1 MKKLAD
7 FLINRRRVLTAVM
20 LVLTAVCAVL
30 ALRVPINRDRTK
42 YLADSSEMKQGLSI
56 MEDVFPESDETASI
70 RVMFDDLT
78 ADQIPEIKAQLE
90 AIPNVSGVVYE
101 AGSEEYNKDNHTLFV
116 VNSRYDYDTDEE
128 HAIEAAIEEGFPGYT
143 MAYENNDVPAT
154 ELPLWVVVLA
164 LTLAVII
171 LLVMSDS
178 WLDPVLFLVTIGVA
192 VVLNMGTNILFPYV
206 DEMTATVGPILQL
219 VLSMDYSIILMN
231 RYRQEKVTHSDK
243 VSAMKTALAG
253 SVSSIASS
261 SLTTVVGLLAL
272 VFLSFK
278 LGPELGIVLAKGVFI
293 SMLCAFTVLPT
304 MILAMDPLLEKTR
317 KKSPHV
323 PMARFSKLSYKTR
336 YAMPAVFAALFIAS
350 FILQGYTQIVFT
362 EENDD
367 PLANV
372 FPKKNT
378 VAVVYR
384 NEDEAKIDG
393 VISEIEKDGR
403 ISDILGYANTL
414 GKEMTAEDMGKAVA
428 ELSDDAEPIDG
439 NLLRM
444 LYFIAGDGKMPVI
457 TASDFINFIT
467 DTVLPDKTIG
477 KHLDAALRDN
487 AEHFRTLADRTRL
500 TTAISVDEMA
510 ELFGIDRARVEKLYL
525 YYTIQNGVADS
536 GTMTLPVFVDYVLNS
551 VAANETYGSMV
562 SASAIASLRQLQTY
576 TNTNT
581 VLAARSAADLAALI
595 GADESTVN
603 TVFVLDNA
611 GDVSAQTMSL
621 PEFSSFLC
629 GSLLQDALFGTYF
642 DDAAKAQVQTMDA
655 LVQFAVSGQGLTPDQ
670 MAQTLGMDAESVSK
684 LYGLYFSADPA
695 FQQEAAAMTMTLT
708 DFLPLLKANAPAEQQ
723 AQLAQTEQLV
733 NLAVSGQALDAE
745 TMAGVTGMT
754 TENVAGLYLMMSG
767 TEAMTLP
774 DFLSAAL
781 TQAPDNAG
789 LQQMNQLVQL
799 AVSGQAL
806 DASSLAPVFGMDAAQ
821 VCQIFALVLA
831 GQKTVALADFSA
843 FLVNSVLTDAAYAGA
858 FSEEQAAQL
867 RRLDSIAQLAVSGTP
882 LDAGTL
888 AQLFG
893 TDADTIT
900 TAFRLYF
907 GRDISQKTMSLKS
920 FTDFALSD
928 PLVSGMMD
936 ASTLG
941 RIQFL
946 QAILNAAINGT
957 AFTSARLASFL
968 GMNPA
973 QTEKLY
979 ILRMGENGGT
989 DSWTISPRSF
999 VAFAATDVLGD
1010 AELAK
1015 QIDEKTAEELRQGH
1029 TLIEAVVS
1037 EKAYTASEM
1046 SALLSSLTD
1055 EVTENETEILYL
1067 LYGGVNDADPTEKM
1081 TIVEL
1086 FDLLC
1091 DKMMNDGRFAEYFD
1105 GETKKEILDSK
1116 AELEDAVAQMR
1127 GKAYARLVVT
1137 SDYPDESPETSDYV
1151 TRLDT
1156 LCRENLG
1163 EYYLVGNS
1171 VMVSEMDHAFDS
1183 EYWMIS
1189 LITAISVFLVVLIAF
1204 RHPILPLILTLLV
1217 QCGVF
1222 ITVTVIGAYSGSIYY
1237 LALLIVQSILMG
1249 ATIDYGIVFCNFY
1262 MDSRKT
1268 MDVTDALR
1276 AAYEGSIHT
1285 IMTSGSILVLVL
1297 AALGILVSS
1306 PMISDVSTTLSI
1318 GALVAMLLIL
1328 LVLPGMTVCCDRLI
1342 NRNKTGEKTKTP

>member
-7 FLINRRRVLTAVM
+7 FLINRRRVFTAVM

-42 YLADSSEMKQGLSI
+42 YLADGSEMKQGLSI
-56 MEDVFPESDETASI
+56 MEDAFPESDETASI

-90 AIPNVSGVVYE
+90 AIPNVSGVAYE

-293 SMLCAFTVLPT
+293 SMLCAFTVLPA

-317 KKSPHV
+317 KKSPHI
-323 PMARFSKLSYKTR
+323 PMARFSRLSYKTR

-362 EENDD
+362 EKNDD

-393 VISEIEKDGR
+393 VISELEKDGR

-487 AEHFRTLADRTRL
+487 AEHFRTLADHTRL

-603 TVFVLDNA
+603 TVFILDNA

-629 GSLLQDALFGTYF
+629 GSLLQDALFSAYF
-642 DDAAKAQVQTMDA
+642 DDAAKAQAQTMDA
-655 LVQFAVSGQGLTPDQ
+655 LVQLAVSGQGLPPDQ

-684 LYGLYFSADPA
+684 LYGLYFSADSA

-733 NLAVSGQALDAE
+733 NLAVSGQALDVK

-754 TENVAGLYLMMSG
+754 TEAVAGLYLASG
-767 TEAMTLP
+767 KEAMTLP

-781 TQAPDNAG
+781 TQAPDDVG
-789 LQQMNQLVQL
+789 LQQMNRLVQL

-806 DASSLAPVFGMDAAQ
+806 NASTLASVFGMDDAQ
-821 VCQIFALVLA
+821 VRQIFALVLA

-843 FLVNSVLTDAAYAGA
+843 FLVKSVLTDAAYAGA

-867 RRLDSIAQLAVSGTP
+867 RQLDSIAQRAVSGTP

-893 TDADTIT
+893 TDTDTIT

-928 PLVSGMMD
+928 SLVSGMMD

-957 AFTSARLASFL
+957 AFSSARLASFL
-968 GMNPA
+968 GMDPA

-989 DSWTISPRSF
+989 ASWTISPRSF

-1037 EKAYTASEM
+1037 EKAYTVGEM
-1046 SALLSSLTD
+1046 TALLSSLTD
-1055 EVTENETEILYL
+1055 DVTENETEILYL

-1091 DKMMNDGRFAEYFD
+1091 DEMMHDGRFAEYFD
-1105 GETKKEILDSK
+1105 GETKKEILDGK

-1156 LCRENLG
+1156 LCRKNLS

-1171 VMVSEMDHAFDS
+1171 VMVSEMDHTFDG

-1204 RHPILPLILTLLV
+1204 RHPILPLLLTLLV

-1262 MDSRKT
+1262 MDGRKT

-1276 AAYEGSIHT
+1276 SAYEGSIHT

-1306 PMISDVSTTLSI
+1306 PMISEVSTTLSI

-1342 NRNKTGEKTKTP
+1342 NRNKTGEKAKTR

>member
-1 MKKLAD
+1 MKKLAE

-90 AIPNVSGVVYE
+90 AIPNVSGVTYE
-101 AGSEEYNKDNHTLFV
+101 ASSEDYNKDNHTLFV
-116 VNSRYDYDTDEE
+116 VNSRYDYDTNEE

-192 VVLNMGTNILFPYV
+192 VVLNMGTNILFPYI

-293 SMLCAFTVLPT
+293 SMLCAFTVLPA

-323 PMARFSKLSYKTR
+323 PMARFSRLSYKTR

-384 NEDEAKIDG
+384 NADEAKIDS
-393 VISEIEKDGR
+393 VISELEKDER
-403 ISDILGYANTL
+403 VSDILGYANTL
-414 GKEMTAEDMGKAVA
+414 GKKMTAEDMGKAVA
-428 ELSDDAEPIDG
+428 ELSNDAEPIG
-439 NLLRM
+439 ENLLRM
-444 LYFIAGDGKMPVI
+444 LYFIAEDGKMPVI

-467 DTVLPDKTIG
+467 DTVLPDKTIS

-487 AEHFRTLADRTRL
+487 AEQFRTLADRTRL

-510 ELFGIDRARVEKLYL
+510 EFFGIDRARVEKLYL

-603 TVFVLDNA
+603 TVFILDNA

-642 DDAAKAQVQTMDA
+642 DDAAKAQAQTMDA
-655 LVQFAVSGQGLTPDQ
+655 LVQLAVSGQGLTPDQ

-684 LYGLYFSADPA
+684 LYSLYFSADPA

-708 DFLPLLKANAPAEQQ
+708 DFLPPLKANAPAEQQ

-754 TENVAGLYLMMSG
+754 TENVAGLYLKSG

-806 DASSLAPVFGMDAAQ
+806 DASSLASVFGMDTAQ

-843 FLVNSVLTDAAYAGA
+843 FLVNSVLTNAAYAGA

-893 TDADTIT
+893 TDTDTIT

-907 GRDISQKTMSLKS
+907 GRNISQKTMSLKS

-968 GMNPA
+968 GMDPA

-1127 GKAYARLVVT
+1127 GKAYARLVIT

-1156 LCRENLG
+1156 LCRENLS

-1183 EYWMIS
+1183 EYRMIS

-1276 AAYEGSIHT
+1276 TAYEGSIHT

-1342 NRNKTGEKTKTP
+1342 NRKKTEEKTKTP

>member
-90 AIPNVSGVVYE
+90 AIPNVSGVAYE

-293 SMLCAFTVLPT
+293 SMLCAFTVLPA

-317 KKSPHV
+317 KKSPHI
-323 PMARFSKLSYKTR
+323 PMARFSRLSYKTR

-393 VISEIEKDGR
+393 VISELEKDGR

-603 TVFVLDNA
+603 TVFILDNA

-629 GSLLQDALFGTYF
+629 GSLLQDALFSTYF
-642 DDAAKAQVQTMDA
+642 DDAAKAQAQTMDA
-655 LVQFAVSGQGLTPDQ
+655 LVQLAVSGQGLTPDQ

-684 LYGLYFSADPA
+684 LYSLYFSADPA
-695 FQQEAAAMTMTLT
+695 FQQEAAAMTMTL
-708 DFLPLLKANAPAEQQ
+708 PK
-723 AQLAQTEQLV
+723 
-733 NLAVSGQALDAE
+733 
-745 TMAGVTGMT
+745 
-754 TENVAGLYLMMSG
+754 
-767 TEAMTLP
+767 
-774 DFLSAAL
+774 FLSAAL
-781 TQAPDNAG
+781 EQTPDDAG
-789 LQQMNQLVQL
+789 LQQLNQLVQL

-806 DASSLAPVFGMDAAQ
+806 NASSLATVFGMDTAQ

-867 RRLDSIAQLAVSGTP
+867 RQLDSIAQLAVSGKP

-893 TDADTIT
+893 TDTDTIT

-957 AFTSARLASFL
+957 AFSSARLASFL
-968 GMNPA
+968 GMDPA

-1037 EKAYTASEM
+1037 EKAYTVGEM
-1046 SALLSSLTD
+1046 TALLSSLTD
-1055 EVTENETEILYL
+1055 DVTENETEILYL

-1091 DKMMNDGRFAEYFD
+1091 DEMMHDGRFAEYFD
-1105 GETKKEILDSK
+1105 GETKKEILDGK

-1156 LCRENLG
+1156 LCRKNLS

-1171 VMVSEMDHAFDS
+1171 VMVSEMDRTFDG

-1285 IMTSGSILVLVL
+1285 IMTSSSILVLVL

-1306 PMISDVSTTLSI
+1306 PMISEVSTTLSI

-1342 NRNKTGEKTKTP
+1342 NRKKTEEKTKTP

>member
-1 MKKLAD
+1 MKKLAEV
-7 FLINRRRVLTAVM
+7 LINRRRVLTAVM

-56 MEDVFPESDETASI
+56 MEDAFPESDETASI

-90 AIPNVSGVVYE
+90 AIPNVSGVTYE
-101 AGSEEYNKDNHTLFV
+101 AGSEDYNKDNHTLFV

-128 HAIEAAIEEGFPGYT
+128 RAIEAAIEEGFPGYT

-231 RYRQEKVTHSDK
+231 RYRQEKITHSDK
-243 VSAMKTALAG
+243 DSAMKTALAG

-362 EENDD
+362 EKNDD

-393 VISEIEKDGR
+393 VISELEKDGR

-629 GSLLQDALFGTYF
+629 GSLMQDALFGTYF
-642 DDAAKAQVQTMDA
+642 DDAAKAQAQTMDT
-655 LVQFAVSGQGLTPDQ
+655 LVQLAVSGQGLTPDQ

-733 NLAVSGQALDAE
+733 NLAVSGQALDA
-745 TMAGVTGMT
+745 
-754 TENVAGLYLMMSG
+754 S
-767 TEAMTLP
+767 
-774 DFLSAAL
+774 D
-781 TQAPDNAG
+781 
-789 LQQMNQLVQL
+789 L
-799 AVSGQAL
+799 AS
-806 DASSLAPVFGMDAAQ
+806 VFGMDTAQ
-821 VCQIFALVLA
+821 VRQIFALVLA

-893 TDADTIT
+893 TDTDTIT

-920 FTDFALSD
+920 FADFALSD

-968 GMNPA
+968 GMDPA

-1105 GETKKEILDSK
+1105 GETKKEILDGK

-1127 GKAYARLVVT
+1127 GKAYARLVIT
-1137 SDYPDESPETSDYV
+1137 SDYLDESPETSDYV

-1156 LCRENLG
+1156 LCRENLS

>member
-42 YLADSSEMKQGLSI
+42 YLADGSEMKQGLSI
-56 MEDVFPESDETASI
+56 MEDAFPESDETASI

-78 ADQIPEIKAQLE
+78 ADQIPEIKTQLE
-90 AIPNVSGVVYE
+90 AIPNVSGVAYE

-293 SMLCAFTVLPT
+293 SMLCAFTVLPA

-317 KKSPHV
+317 KKSPHI
-323 PMARFSKLSYKTR
+323 PMARFSRLSYKTR

-362 EENDD
+362 EKNDD

-393 VISEIEKDGR
+393 VISELEKDGR

-414 GKEMTAEDMGKAVA
+414 GKEMTAEDMSKAVA

-603 TVFVLDNA
+603 TVFILDNA

-629 GSLLQDALFGTYF
+629 GSLLQDALFSTYF
-642 DDAAKAQVQTMDA
+642 DDAAKAQAQTMDA
-655 LVQFAVSGQGLTPDQ
+655 LVQLAVSGQGLPPDQ

-684 LYGLYFSADPA
+684 LYGLYFSADSA

-708 DFLPLLKANAPAEQQ
+708 DFLPRLKANAPAEQQ

-733 NLAVSGQALDAE
+733 NRAVSGQALDAE

-754 TENVAGLYLMMSG
+754 TEAVAGLYLANG

-774 DFLSAAL
+774 KFLSAAL
-781 TQAPDNAG
+781 EQTPDNAD
-789 LQQMNQLVQL
+789 LQQMNRLVQL

-806 DASSLAPVFGMDAAQ
+806 NASTLATVFGMDTAQ

-867 RRLDSIAQLAVSGTP
+867 RQLDSIAQLAVSGTP

-893 TDADTIT
+893 TDTDTIT

-928 PLVSGMMD
+928 SLVSGMMD

-957 AFTSARLASFL
+957 AFSSARLASFL
-968 GMNPA
+968 GMDPA

-989 DSWTISPRSF
+989 ASWTISPRSF

-1037 EKAYTASEM
+1037 EKAYTVGEM

-1055 EVTENETEILYL
+1055 DVTENETEILYL
-1067 LYGGVNDADPTEKM
+1067 LYGGVNDADPTEEM

-1091 DKMMNDGRFAEYFD
+1091 DEMMHDGRFAEYFD
-1105 GETKKEILDSK
+1105 GETKKEILDGK

-1156 LCRENLG
+1156 LCRKNLS

-1171 VMVSEMDHAFDS
+1171 VMVSEMDRTFDG

-1204 RHPILPLILTLLV
+1204 RHPILPLLLTLLV

-1262 MDSRKT
+1262 MDGRKT

-1276 AAYEGSIHT
+1276 SAYEGSIHT

-1306 PMISDVSTTLSI
+1306 PMISEVSTTLSI

-1342 NRNKTGEKTKTP
+1342 NRNKTGEKAKTR

>member
-1 MKKLAD
+1 
-7 FLINRRRVLTAVM
+7 
-20 LVLTAVCAVL
+20 
-30 ALRVPINRDRTK
+30 
-42 YLADSSEMKQGLSI
+42 
-56 MEDVFPESDETASI
+56 
-70 RVMFDDLT
+70 
-78 ADQIPEIKAQLE
+78 
-90 AIPNVSGVVYE
+90 
-101 AGSEEYNKDNHTLFV
+101 
-116 VNSRYDYDTDEE
+116 
-128 HAIEAAIEEGFPGYT
+128 
-143 MAYENNDVPAT
+143 
-154 ELPLWVVVLA
+154 
-164 LTLAVII
+164 
-171 LLVMSDS
+171 
-178 WLDPVLFLVTIGVA
+178 
-192 VVLNMGTNILFPYV
+192 
-206 DEMTATVGPILQL
+206 
-219 VLSMDYSIILMN
+219 
-231 RYRQEKVTHSDK
+231 
-243 VSAMKTALAG
+243 
-253 SVSSIASS
+253 
-261 SLTTVVGLLAL
+261 
-272 VFLSFK
+272 
-278 LGPELGIVLAKGVFI
+278 
-293 SMLCAFTVLPT
+293 
-304 MILAMDPLLEKTR
+304 
-317 KKSPHV
+317 
-323 PMARFSKLSYKTR
+323 
-336 YAMPAVFAALFIAS
+336 MPAVFAALFIAS

-384 NEDEAKIDG
+384 NEDEAKIDS
-393 VISEIEKDGR
+393 VISELEKDER
-403 ISDILGYANTL
+403 VSDILGYANTL

-428 ELSDDAEPIDG
+428 ELSDDAEPIGD

-444 LYFIAGDGKMPVI
+444 LYFIAEDGKMPVI

-487 AEHFRTLADRTRL
+487 AEQFRTLADRTRL

-510 ELFGIDRARVEKLYL
+510 ELFGIDRERVEKLYL

-603 TVFVLDNA
+603 TVFILDNA

-629 GSLLQDALFGTYF
+629 GSLLQDALFSSYF
-642 DDAAKAQVQTMDA
+642 DDAAKAQAQTMDA
-655 LVQFAVSGQGLTPDQ
+655 LVQLAVSGQGLPPDQ

-684 LYGLYFSADPA
+684 LYSLYFSTDPA

-754 TENVAGLYLMMSG
+754 TENVAGLYLMSG

-781 TQAPDNAG
+781 TQAPDNAD

-806 DASSLAPVFGMDAAQ
+806 DASSLASVFGMDTAQ

-843 FLVNSVLTDAAYAGA
+843 FLVNSVLTNAAYAGA
-858 FSEEQAAQL
+858 FSEEQAVQL

-888 AQLFG
+888 AQLFD
-893 TDADTIT
+893 TDTDTIT
-900 TAFRLYF
+900 MAFRLYF
-907 GRDISQKTMSLKS
+907 GRDISQKTMSLKA

-946 QAILNAAINGT
+946 QAILNASINGT

-968 GMNPA
+968 GMDPA
-973 QTEKLY
+973 QTEQLY

-1015 QIDEKTAEELRQGH
+1015 QIDEKTAEELRRGH

-1046 SALLSSLTD
+1046 TALLSSLTD

-1127 GKAYARLVVT
+1127 GKAYARMVVT

-1151 TRLDT
+1151 TRIDT
-1156 LCRENLG
+1156 LCRENLS

-1171 VMVSEMDHAFDS
+1171 VMVSEMDRAFDS
-1183 EYWMIS
+1183 EYRMIS

-1342 NRNKTGEKTKTP
+1342 NRKKTEEKTKTP

>member
-1 MKKLAD
+1 MKKLAE

-90 AIPNVSGVVYE
+90 AIPNVSGVTYE
-101 AGSEEYNKDNHTLFV
+101 AGSEDYNKDNHTLFV

-128 HAIEAAIEEGFPGYT
+128 HAIEAAIEEGFTDYT

-231 RYRQEKVTHSDK
+231 RYRQEKITHSDK

-293 SMLCAFTVLPT
+293 SMLCAFTVLPA

-323 PMARFSKLSYKTR
+323 PMARFSRLSYKTR

-362 EENDD
+362 EKNDD

-384 NEDEAKIDG
+384 NEDEAKIDS
-393 VISEIEKDGR
+393 VISELEKDER
-403 ISDILGYANTL
+403 VSDILGYANTL

-428 ELSDDAEPIDG
+428 ELSDDAEPIGD

-444 LYFIAGDGKMPVI
+444 LYFIAEDGKMPVI

-603 TVFVLDNA
+603 TVFILDNA

-629 GSLLQDALFGTYF
+629 GSLLQDALFSSYF
-642 DDAAKAQVQTMDA
+642 DDAAKAQAQTMDA
-655 LVQFAVSGQGLTPDQ
+655 LVQLAVSGQGLPPDQ

-684 LYGLYFSADPA
+684 LYGLYFSTDPA

-754 TENVAGLYLMMSG
+754 TENVAGLYLRRG

-781 TQAPDNAG
+781 TQAPDNAD

-806 DASSLAPVFGMDAAQ
+806 DASSLASVFGMDTAQ

-858 FSEEQAAQL
+858 FSEEQAVQL

-893 TDADTIT
+893 TDTDTIT

-907 GRDISQKTMSLKS
+907 GRDISQKTMSLQS

-946 QAILNAAINGT
+946 QAILNASINGT

-968 GMNPA
+968 GMDPA
-973 QTEKLY
+973 QTEQLY

-1015 QIDEKTAEELRQGH
+1015 QIDEKTAEELRRGH

-1046 SALLSSLTD
+1046 TALLSSLTD

-1127 GKAYARLVVT
+1127 GKAYARLVIT

-1156 LCRENLG
+1156 LCRENLS

-1171 VMVSEMDHAFDS
+1171 VMVSEMDRAFDS
-1183 EYWMIS
+1183 EYRMIS

-1342 NRNKTGEKTKTP
+1342 NRKKTEEKTKTP

>member
-1 MKKLAD
+1 MKKLAE

-42 YLADSSEMKQGLSI
+42 YLADSSKMKQGLSI

-90 AIPNVSGVVYE
+90 AIPNVSGVTYE
-101 AGSEEYNKDNHTLFV
+101 AGSEDYNKDNHTLFV

-231 RYRQEKVTHSDK
+231 RYRQEKITHSDK

-293 SMLCAFTVLPT
+293 SMLCAFTVLPA

-323 PMARFSKLSYKTR
+323 PMARFSRLSYKTR

-362 EENDD
+362 EKNDD

-384 NEDEAKIDG
+384 NADEAKIDG
-393 VISEIEKDGR
+393 VISELEKDGR

-457 TASDFINFIT
+457 TASAFINFIT

-487 AEHFRTLADRTRL
+487 AEQFRTLADRTRL

-603 TVFVLDNA
+603 TVFILDNA

-621 PEFSSFLC
+621 PEFSTFLC
-629 GSLLQDALFGTYF
+629 GSLMQDALFGTYF
-642 DDAAKAQVQTMDA
+642 DDAAKAQAQTMDA
-655 LVQFAVSGQGLTPDQ
+655 LVQLAVSGQGLTPDQ

-684 LYGLYFSADPA
+684 LYSLYFSADPA

-754 TENVAGLYLMMSG
+754 TENVAGLYRMSG
-767 TEAMTLP
+767 VEAMTLP

-781 TQAPDNAG
+781 IETPDNAG

-806 DASSLAPVFGMDAAQ
+806 DASSLASVFGMDTAQ

-893 TDADTIT
+893 TDTDTIT

-928 PLVSGMMD
+928 SLVSGMMD

-968 GMNPA
+968 GMDPA

-1127 GKAYARLVVT
+1127 GKAYARLVIT

-1156 LCRENLG
+1156 LCRENLS

-1183 EYWMIS
+1183 EYRMIS

-1342 NRNKTGEKTKTP
+1342 NRKKTEEKTKTP

>member
-1 MKKLAD
+1 MKKLVE
-7 FLINRRRVLTAVM
+7 FLINRRRVLTVVM
-20 LVLTAVCAVL
+20 LVLTAACAVL

-90 AIPNVSGVVYE
+90 AIPNVSGVTYE
-101 AGSEEYNKDNHTLFV
+101 AGSEDYNKDNHTLFV

-231 RYRQEKVTHSDK
+231 RYRQEKITHSDK

-293 SMLCAFTVLPT
+293 SMLCAFTVLPA

-384 NEDEAKIDG
+384 NADEAKIDG

-428 ELSDDAEPIDG
+428 ELSDDAEPIDE

-444 LYFIAGDGKMPVI
+444 LYFIAEDGKMPVI
-457 TASDFINFIT
+457 TASAFINFIT

-525 YYTIQNGVADS
+525 YYMIQNGVADS
-536 GTMTLPVFVDYVLNS
+536 GTMTLPAFVDYVLNS

-603 TVFVLDNA
+603 TVFILDNA

-621 PEFSSFLC
+621 PEFSTFLC
-629 GSLLQDALFGTYF
+629 GSLMQDALFGTYF
-642 DDAAKAQVQTMDA
+642 DDAAKAQAQTMDA
-655 LVQFAVSGQGLTPDQ
+655 LVQLAVSGQGLPPDQ

-695 FQQEAAAMTMTLT
+695 FRQEAAAMTMTLT

-754 TENVAGLYLMMSG
+754 TENVAGLYRG

-781 TQAPDNAG
+781 AQAPDNAD

-806 DASSLAPVFGMDAAQ
+806 DASSLASVFGMDTAQ
-821 VCQIFALVLA
+821 VRQIFALVLA

-893 TDADTIT
+893 TDTDTIT

-968 GMNPA
+968 GMDPA

-1127 GKAYARLVVT
+1127 GKAYARLVIT

-1156 LCRENLG
+1156 LCRENLS

-1183 EYWMIS
+1183 EYRMIS

-1204 RHPILPLILTLLV
+1204 RHPILPLLLTLLV

-1297 AALGILVSS
+1297 AALGIFVSS

-1342 NRNKTGEKTKTP
+1342 NRKKTGEKTKTP

>member
-1 MKKLAD
+1 MKKLAE

-56 MEDVFPESDETASI
+56 MEDAFPESDETASI

-90 AIPNVSGVVYE
+90 AIPNVSGVTYE
-101 AGSEEYNKDNHTLFV
+101 AGSEDYNKDNHTLFV

-293 SMLCAFTVLPT
+293 SMLCAFTVLPA

-393 VISEIEKDGR
+393 VISELEKDGR

-444 LYFIAGDGKMPVI
+444 LYFIAEDGKMPVI

-487 AEHFRTLADRTRL
+487 AEQFRTLADRTRL

-642 DDAAKAQVQTMDA
+642 DDAAKAQAQTMDT
-655 LVQFAVSGQGLTPDQ
+655 LVQLAVSGQGLTPDQ

-754 TENVAGLYLMMSG
+754 TENVAGLYLMSR

-806 DASSLAPVFGMDAAQ
+806 DASSLASVFGMDTAQ

-893 TDADTIT
+893 TDTDTIT

-920 FTDFALSD
+920 FADFALSD

-968 GMNPA
+968 GMDPA

-1105 GETKKEILDSK
+1105 GETKKELLDGK

-1137 SDYPDESPETSDYV
+1137 SDYPDESPETSDYI
-1151 TRLDT
+1151 TRLNT

-1171 VMVSEMDHAFDS
+1171 VMVCEMDHAFDN

-1204 RHPILPLILTLLV
+1204 RHPILPLLLTLLV

-1222 ITVTVIGAYSGSIYY
+1222 ITVMVIGAYSGSIYY

>member
-1 MKKLAD
+1 MKKLAE

-56 MEDVFPESDETASI
+56 MEDAFPESDETASI

-78 ADQIPEIKAQLE
+78 TDQIPEIKAQLE

-323 PMARFSKLSYKTR
+323 PMARFSRLSYKTR

-362 EENDD
+362 EKNDD

-393 VISEIEKDGR
+393 VISELEKDGR

-487 AEHFRTLADRTRL
+487 AEQFRTLADRTRL

-621 PEFSSFLC
+621 VEFSSFLC

-642 DDAAKAQVQTMDA
+642 DDAAKAQAQTMDT
-655 LVQFAVSGQGLTPDQ
+655 LVQLAVSGQGLTPDQ

-684 LYGLYFSADPA
+684 LYSLYFSADPA

-733 NLAVSGQALDAE
+733 NLAVSGQALDAS
-745 TMAGVTGMT
+745 
-754 TENVAGLYLMMSG
+754 N
-767 TEAMTLP
+767 
-774 DFLSAAL
+774 
-781 TQAPDNAG
+781 
-789 LQQMNQLVQL
+789 
-799 AVSGQAL
+799 
-806 DASSLAPVFGMDAAQ
+806 LAPVFGMDAAQ
-821 VCQIFALVLA
+821 VRQIFALVLA

-893 TDADTIT
+893 TDTDTIT

-968 GMNPA
+968 GMDPA

-1127 GKAYARLVVT
+1127 GKAYARLVIT

-1156 LCRENLG
+1156 LCRENLS

-1342 NRNKTGEKTKTP
+1342 NRKKTEEKTKTP

>member
-1 MKKLAD
+1 MKKLAE

-20 LVLTAVCAVL
+20 LALTAVCAVL

-90 AIPNVSGVVYE
+90 AIPNVSGVAYE

-278 LGPELGIVLAKGVFI
+278 RVFI
-293 SMLCAFTVLPT
+293 SMLCAFTVLPA

-323 PMARFSKLSYKTR
+323 PMARFSRLSYKTR

-384 NEDEAKIDG
+384 NEAKIDS
-393 VISEIEKDGR
+393 VISELEKDER
-403 ISDILGYANTL
+403 VSDILGYANTL

-428 ELSDDAEPIDG
+428 ELSDDAEPIGD

-444 LYFIAGDGKMPVI
+444 LYFIAEDRKMPVI

-487 AEHFRTLADRTRL
+487 AEQFRTLADRTRL

-510 ELFGIDRARVEKLYL
+510 ELFGIDRERVEKLYL

-603 TVFVLDNA
+603 TVFILDNA

-629 GSLLQDALFGTYF
+629 GSLLQDALFSSYF
-642 DDAAKAQVQTMDA
+642 DDAAKAQAQTMDA
-655 LVQFAVSGQGLTPDQ
+655 LVQLAVSGQGLPPDQ

-684 LYGLYFSADPA
+684 LYSLYFSADPA
-695 FQQEAAAMTMTLT
+695 FQKEAAAMTMTLT

-754 TENVAGLYLMMSG
+754 TENVAGLYLMSG

-781 TQAPDNAG
+781 TQAPGNAG

-806 DASSLAPVFGMDAAQ
+806 DASSLASVFGMDTAQ

-843 FLVNSVLTDAAYAGA
+843 FLVNSVLTNAAYAGA

-893 TDADTIT
+893 TDTDTIT

-907 GRDISQKTMSLKS
+907 GRDISQKTMSLKA

-968 GMNPA
+968 GMDPA
-973 QTEKLY
+973 QTEQLY

-1046 SALLSSLTD
+1046 TALLSSLTD

-1105 GETKKEILDSK
+1105 GETKKEIFDSK

-1127 GKAYARLVVT
+1127 GKAYARMVVT

-1151 TRLDT
+1151 TRIDT
-1156 LCRENLG
+1156 LCRENLS

-1171 VMVSEMDHAFDS
+1171 VMVSEMDRAFDS
-1183 EYWMIS
+1183 EYRMIS

-1342 NRNKTGEKTKTP
+1342 NRKKTEEKTKTP

>member
-1 MKKLAD
+1 MKKLAE

-90 AIPNVSGVVYE
+90 AIPNVSGVTYE
-101 AGSEEYNKDNHTLFV
+101 AGSEDYNKDNHTLFV

-231 RYRQEKVTHSDK
+231 RYRQEKITHSDK

-293 SMLCAFTVLPT
+293 SMLCAFTVLPA

-323 PMARFSKLSYKTR
+323 PMARFSRLSYKTR

-362 EENDD
+362 EKNDD

-384 NEDEAKIDG
+384 NADEAKIDG
-393 VISEIEKDGR
+393 VISELEKDGR

-428 ELSDDAEPIDG
+428 ELSDDAEPIDE

-457 TASDFINFIT
+457 TASAFINFIT

-603 TVFVLDNA
+603 TVFILDNA

-621 PEFSSFLC
+621 PEFSTFLC
-629 GSLLQDALFGTYF
+629 GSLMQDALFGTYF
-642 DDAAKAQVQTMDA
+642 DDAAKAQAQTMDA
-655 LVQFAVSGQGLTPDQ
+655 LVQLAVSGQGLTPDQ

-684 LYGLYFSADPA
+684 LYSLYFSADPA

-754 TENVAGLYLMMSG
+754 TENVAGLYRMRG
-767 TEAMTLP
+767 AEAMTLP

-781 TQAPDNAG
+781 AQAPDNAG

-806 DASSLAPVFGMDAAQ
+806 DASSLASVFGMDTAQ

-843 FLVNSVLTDAAYAGA
+843 FLVNSVLTNAAYAGA

-893 TDADTIT
+893 TDTDTIT

-968 GMNPA
+968 GMDPA

-1127 GKAYARLVVT
+1127 GKAYARLVIT

-1156 LCRENLG
+1156 LCRENLS

-1183 EYWMIS
+1183 EYRMIS

-1204 RHPILPLILTLLV
+1204 RHPILPLLLTLLV

-1342 NRNKTGEKTKTP
+1342 NRNKTGEKTKMP

>member
-1 MKKLAD
+1 MKKLAE

-90 AIPNVSGVVYE
+90 AIPNVSGVAYE

-231 RYRQEKVTHSDK
+231 RYRQEKVTHSDN

-293 SMLCAFTVLPT
+293 SMLCAFTVLPA

-323 PMARFSKLSYKTR
+323 PMARFSRLSYKTR

-384 NEDEAKIDG
+384 NEDEAKIDS
-393 VISEIEKDGR
+393 VISELEKDER
-403 ISDILGYANTL
+403 VSDILGYANTL

-428 ELSDDAEPIDG
+428 ELSDDAEPIGD

-444 LYFIAGDGKMPVI
+444 LYFIAEDGKMPVI
-457 TASDFINFIT
+457 TASDFINFVT

-487 AEHFRTLADRTRL
+487 AEKFRTLADRTRL

-510 ELFGIDRARVEKLYL
+510 ELFGIDRERVEKLYL
-525 YYTIQNGVADS
+525 YYTIQNGVVDS
-536 GTMTLPVFVDYVLNS
+536 GHNDAAGLCGLCAQFRGGKRNLRLDGERLGNCFPPA
-551 VAANETYGSMV
+551 AANLYEY
-562 SASAIASLRQLQTY
+562 QY
-576 TNTNT
+576 
-581 VLAARSAADLAALI
+581 RSGGAQRADLAALI

-603 TVFVLDNA
+603 TVFILDNA

-629 GSLLQDALFGTYF
+629 GSLLQDALFSSYF
-642 DDAAKAQVQTMDA
+642 DDAAKAQAQTMDA
-655 LVQFAVSGQGLTPDQ
+655 LVQLAVSGQGLPPDQ

-684 LYGLYFSADPA
+684 LYSLYFSADPA
-695 FQQEAAAMTMTLT
+695 FQKEAAAMTMALT

-754 TENVAGLYLMMSG
+754 TENVAGLYLMSG
-767 TEAMTLP
+767 HGGNDASGLSFRRADTGARQRRLAADEPARTACCFRAGAGRFFPCLRARDGYCAGLP
-774 DFLSAAL
+774 DIRSC
-781 TQAPDNAG
+781 AG
-789 LQQMNQLVQL
+789 R
-799 AVSGQAL
+799 A
-806 DASSLAPVFGMDAAQ
+806 
-821 VCQIFALVLA
+821 
-831 GQKTVALADFSA
+831 
-843 FLVNSVLTDAAYAGA
+843 
-858 FSEEQAAQL
+858 
-867 RRLDSIAQLAVSGTP
+867 
-882 LDAGTL
+882 
-888 AQLFG
+888 
-893 TDADTIT
+893 
-900 TAFRLYF
+900 
-907 GRDISQKTMSLKS
+907 
-920 FTDFALSD
+920 
-928 PLVSGMMD
+928 
-936 ASTLG
+936 
-941 RIQFL
+941 
-946 QAILNAAINGT
+946 
-957 AFTSARLASFL
+957 
-968 GMNPA
+968 
-973 QTEKLY
+973 
-979 ILRMGENGGT
+979 ENGG
-989 DSWTISPRSF
+989 SCRFLRISRQLRADEHGLRRSF
-999 VAFAATDVLGD
+999 FRGAGGAASPAGFHR
-1010 AELAK
+1010 AA
-1015 QIDEKTAEELRQGH
+1015 
-1029 TLIEAVVS
+1029 
-1037 EKAYTASEM
+1037 
-1046 SALLSSLTD
+1046 
-1055 EVTENETEILYL
+1055 
-1067 LYGGVNDADPTEKM
+1067 
-1081 TIVEL
+1081 
-1086 FDLLC
+1086 
-1091 DKMMNDGRFAEYFD
+1091 
-1105 GETKKEILDSK
+1105 
-1116 AELEDAVAQMR
+1116 R
-1127 GKAYARLVVT
+1127 G
-1137 SDYPDESPETSDYV
+1137 
-1151 TRLDT
+1151 
-1156 LCRENLG
+1156 
-1163 EYYLVGNS
+1163 
-1171 VMVSEMDHAFDS
+1171 
-1183 EYWMIS
+1183 
-1189 LITAISVFLVVLIAF
+1189 F
-1204 RHPILPLILTLLV
+1204 RHT
-1217 QCGVF
+1217 
-1222 ITVTVIGAYSGSIYY
+1222 A
-1237 LALLIVQSILMG
+1237 
-1249 ATIDYGIVFCNFY
+1249 
-1262 MDSRKT
+1262 
-1268 MDVTDALR
+1268 
-1276 AAYEGSIHT
+1276 
-1285 IMTSGSILVLVL
+1285 
-1297 AALGILVSS
+1297 
-1306 PMISDVSTTLSI
+1306 
-1318 GALVAMLLIL
+1318 
-1328 LVLPGMTVCCDRLI
+1328 
-1342 NRNKTGEKTKTP
+1342 

>member
-1 MKKLAD
+1 MKKLAE

-56 MEDVFPESDETASI
+56 MEDAFPESDETASI

-231 RYRQEKVTHSDK
+231 RYRQEKITHSDK

-293 SMLCAFTVLPT
+293 SMLCAFTVLPA

-317 KKSPHV
+317 KKSPHI
-323 PMARFSKLSYKTR
+323 PMSRFSRLSYKTR

-362 EENDD
+362 EKNDD

-393 VISEIEKDGR
+393 VISELEKDGQ

-487 AEHFRTLADRTRL
+487 AEQFRTLADRTRL

-642 DDAAKAQVQTMDA
+642 DDAAKAQAQTMDT
-655 LVQFAVSGQGLTPDQ
+655 LVQLAVSGQGLTPDQ

-733 NLAVSGQALDAE
+733 NLAVSGQALDA
-745 TMAGVTGMT
+745 
-754 TENVAGLYLMMSG
+754 
-767 TEAMTLP
+767 
-774 DFLSAAL
+774 
-781 TQAPDNAG
+781 
-789 LQQMNQLVQL
+789 
-799 AVSGQAL
+799 
-806 DASSLAPVFGMDAAQ
+806 SSLAPVFGMDTTQ
-821 VCQIFALVLA
+821 VRQIFALVLA

-893 TDADTIT
+893 TDTDTIT

-1037 EKAYTASEM
+1037 EKAYSVGEM
-1046 SALLSSLTD
+1046 TALLSSLTED
-1055 EVTENETEILYL
+1055 VTENETEILYL

-1127 GKAYARLVVT
+1127 GKAYARLVIT

-1151 TRLDT
+1151 TRLNT

-1171 VMVSEMDHAFDS
+1171 VMVCEMDHAFDS

-1204 RHPILPLILTLLV
+1204 RHPILPLLLTLLV

-1342 NRNKTGEKTKTP
+1342 NRNKTGEKTKMP

>member
-1 MKKLAD
+1 MKKLAE

-56 MEDVFPESDETASI
+56 MEDAFPESDETASI

-231 RYRQEKVTHSDK
+231 RYRQEKITHSDK

-293 SMLCAFTVLPT
+293 SMLCAFTVLPA

-317 KKSPHV
+317 KKSPHI
-323 PMARFSKLSYKTR
+323 PMSRFSRLSYKTR

-362 EENDD
+362 EKNDD

-393 VISEIEKDGR
+393 VISELEKDGQ

-487 AEHFRTLADRTRL
+487 AEQFRTLADRTRL

-642 DDAAKAQVQTMDA
+642 DDAAKAQAQTMDT
-655 LVQFAVSGQGLTPDQ
+655 LVQLAVSGQGLTPDQ

-733 NLAVSGQALDAE
+733 NLAVSGQALDA
-745 TMAGVTGMT
+745 
-754 TENVAGLYLMMSG
+754 
-767 TEAMTLP
+767 
-774 DFLSAAL
+774 
-781 TQAPDNAG
+781 
-789 LQQMNQLVQL
+789 
-799 AVSGQAL
+799 
-806 DASSLAPVFGMDAAQ
+806 SSLAPVFGMDTTQ
-821 VCQIFALVLA
+821 VRQIFALVLA

-867 RRLDSIAQLAVSGTP
+867 RQLDSIAQLAVSGTP

-893 TDADTIT
+893 TDTDTIT

-1037 EKAYTASEM
+1037 EKAYSVGEM
-1046 SALLSSLTD
+1046 TALLSSLTED
-1055 EVTENETEILYL
+1055 VTENETEILYL

-1127 GKAYARLVVT
+1127 GKAYARLVIT

-1151 TRLDT
+1151 TRLNT

-1171 VMVSEMDHAFDS
+1171 VMVCEMDHAFDS

-1204 RHPILPLILTLLV
+1204 RHPILPLLLTLLV

-1342 NRNKTGEKTKTP
+1342 NRNKTGEKTKMP

>member
-1 MKKLAD
+1 MKKLAE

-20 LVLTAVCAVL
+20 LALTAVCAVL

-90 AIPNVSGVVYE
+90 AIPNVSGVAYE

-293 SMLCAFTVLPT
+293 SMLCAFTVLPA

-323 PMARFSKLSYKTR
+323 PMARFSRLSYKTR

-384 NEDEAKIDG
+384 NEDEAKIDS
-393 VISEIEKDGR
+393 VISELEKDER
-403 ISDILGYANTL
+403 VSDILGYANTL

-428 ELSDDAEPIDG
+428 ELSDDAEPIGD

-444 LYFIAGDGKMPVI
+444 LYFIAEDGKMPVI

-487 AEHFRTLADRTRL
+487 AEQFRTLADRTRL

-603 TVFVLDNA
+603 TVFILDNA

-629 GSLLQDALFGTYF
+629 GSLLQDALFSSYF
-642 DDAAKAQVQTMDA
+642 DDAAKAQAQTMDA
-655 LVQFAVSGQGLTPDQ
+655 LVQLAVSGQGLTPDQ

-684 LYGLYFSADPA
+684 LYSLYFSADPA
-695 FQQEAAAMTMTLT
+695 FQKEAAAMTMTLT

-754 TENVAGLYLMMSG
+754 TENVAGLYLMSG

-806 DASSLAPVFGMDAAQ
+806 DASSLASVFGMDTAQ

-843 FLVNSVLTDAAYAGA
+843 FLVNSVLTNAAYAGA

-893 TDADTIT
+893 TDTDTIT
-900 TAFRLYF
+900 MAFRLYF
-907 GRDISQKTMSLKS
+907 GRDISQKTMSLKA

-936 ASTLG
+936 ASTLD

-968 GMNPA
+968 GMDPA
-973 QTEKLY
+973 QTEQLY

-1046 SALLSSLTD
+1046 TALLSSLTD

-1127 GKAYARLVVT
+1127 GKAYARMVVT

-1156 LCRENLG
+1156 LCRENLS

-1171 VMVSEMDHAFDS
+1171 VMVSEMDRAFDS
-1183 EYWMIS
+1183 EYRMIS

-1342 NRNKTGEKTKTP
+1342 NRKKTEEKTKTP

>member
-1 MKKLAD
+1 MKKLAE

-20 LVLTAVCAVL
+20 LALTVVCAVL

-90 AIPNVSGVVYE
+90 AIPNVSGVAYE

-128 HAIEAAIEEGFPGYT
+128 HAIEAAIEEGFSGYT

-293 SMLCAFTVLPT
+293 SMLCAFTVLPA

-323 PMARFSKLSYKTR
+323 PMARFSRLSYKTR

-384 NEDEAKIDG
+384 NEDEAKIDS
-393 VISEIEKDGR
+393 VISELEKDER
-403 ISDILGYANTL
+403 VSDILGYANTL

-428 ELSDDAEPIDG
+428 ELSDDAEPIGD

-444 LYFIAGDGKMPVI
+444 LYFIAEDGKMPVI

-487 AEHFRTLADRTRL
+487 AEQFRTLADRTRL

-510 ELFGIDRARVEKLYL
+510 ELFGIDRERVEKLYL

-603 TVFVLDNA
+603 TVFILDNA

-629 GSLLQDALFGTYF
+629 GSLLQDALFSSYF
-642 DDAAKAQVQTMDA
+642 DDAAKAQAQTMDA
-655 LVQFAVSGQGLTPDQ
+655 LVQLAVSGQGLTPDQ
-670 MAQTLGMDAESVSK
+670 MAQT
-684 LYGLYFSADPA
+684 
-695 FQQEAAAMTMTLT
+695 
-708 DFLPLLKANAPAEQQ
+708 EQ
-723 AQLAQTEQLV
+723 
-733 NLAVSGQALDAE
+733 
-745 TMAGVTGMT
+745 
-754 TENVAGLYLMMSG
+754 
-767 TEAMTLP
+767 
-774 DFLSAAL
+774 
-781 TQAPDNAG
+781 
-789 LQQMNQLVQL
+789 
-799 AVSGQAL
+799 
-806 DASSLAPVFGMDAAQ
+806 
-821 VCQIFALVLA
+821 
-831 GQKTVALADFSA
+831 
-843 FLVNSVLTDAAYAGA
+843 
-858 FSEEQAAQL
+858 
-867 RRLDSIAQLAVSGTP
+867 
-882 LDAGTL
+882 
-888 AQLFG
+888 
-893 TDADTIT
+893 
-900 TAFRLYF
+900 
-907 GRDISQKTMSLKS
+907 
-920 FTDFALSD
+920 
-928 PLVSGMMD
+928 
-936 ASTLG
+936 
-941 RIQFL
+941 
-946 QAILNAAINGT
+946 
-957 AFTSARLASFL
+957 
-968 GMNPA
+968 
-973 QTEKLY
+973 LY
-979 ILRMGENGGT
+979 ILRMGEHGGP

-1067 LYGGVNDADPTEKM
+1067 LYGGVNDADPMEKM

-1105 GETKKEILDSK
+1105 GETKKEILDGK

-1127 GKAYARLVVT
+1127 GKAYARMVVT

-1151 TRLDT
+1151 TRIDT
-1156 LCRENLG
+1156 LCRENLS

-1171 VMVSEMDHAFDS
+1171 VMVSEMDRAFDS
-1183 EYWMIS
+1183 EYRMIS

-1342 NRNKTGEKTKTP
+1342 NRKKTEEKTKTP

>member
-1 MKKLAD
+1 MKKLAE

-90 AIPNVSGVVYE
+90 AIPNVSGVTYE
-101 AGSEEYNKDNHTLFV
+101 AGSEDYNKDNHTLFV

-154 ELPLWVVVLA
+154 ELPLWVVALA

-293 SMLCAFTVLPT
+293 SMLCAFTVLPA
-304 MILAMDPLLEKTR
+304 MILAMDPVLEKTR

-323 PMARFSKLSYKTR
+323 PMARFSRLSYKTR

-384 NEDEAKIDG
+384 NEDEAKIDS
-393 VISEIEKDGR
+393 VISELEKDER
-403 ISDILGYANTL
+403 VSDILGYANTL

-428 ELSDDAEPIDG
+428 ELSNDAEPIG
-439 NLLRM
+439 ENLLRM
-444 LYFIAGDGKMPVI
+444 LYFIAEDGKMPVI

-487 AEHFRTLADRTRL
+487 AEQFRTLADRTRL

-510 ELFGIDRARVEKLYL
+510 EFFGIDRARVEKLYL

-603 TVFVLDNA
+603 TVFILDNA

-642 DDAAKAQVQTMDA
+642 DDAAKAQAQTMDA
-655 LVQFAVSGQGLTPDQ
+655 LVQLAVSGQGLTPDQ

-684 LYGLYFSADPA
+684 LYSLYFSADPA

-754 TENVAGLYLMMSG
+754 TENVAGLYLKSG
-767 TEAMTLP
+767 AEAMTLP

-781 TQAPDNAG
+781 TQAPDDAG

-806 DASSLAPVFGMDAAQ
+806 DASSLASVFGMDTAQ

-843 FLVNSVLTDAAYAGA
+843 FLVNSVLTNAAYAGA

-893 TDADTIT
+893 TDTDTIT

-957 AFTSARLASFL
+957 AFTSTRLASFL
-968 GMNPA
+968 GMDPA

-1067 LYGGVNDADPTEKM
+1067 LYGGVNDADSTEKM

-1091 DKMMNDGRFAEYFD
+1091 DKIMNDGRFAEYFD

-1127 GKAYARLVVT
+1127 GKAYARLVIT

-1156 LCRENLG
+1156 LCRENLS

-1183 EYWMIS
+1183 EYRMIS

-1342 NRNKTGEKTKTP
+1342 NRKKTEEKTKTP

>member
-1 MKKLAD
+1 MKKLAE

-20 LVLTAVCAVL
+20 LALTAVCAVL

-90 AIPNVSGVVYE
+90 AIPNVSGVAYE

-128 HAIEAAIEEGFPGYT
+128 HAIEAAIEEGFSGYT

-293 SMLCAFTVLPT
+293 SMLCAFTVLPA

-323 PMARFSKLSYKTR
+323 PMARFSRLSYKTR

-384 NEDEAKIDG
+384 NEDEAKIDS
-393 VISEIEKDGR
+393 VISELEKDER
-403 ISDILGYANTL
+403 VSDILGYANTL

-428 ELSDDAEPIDG
+428 ELSDDAEPIGD

-444 LYFIAGDGKMPVI
+444 LYFIAEDGKMPVI

-487 AEHFRTLADRTRL
+487 AEQFRTLADRTRL

-510 ELFGIDRARVEKLYL
+510 ELFGIDRERVEKLYL

-603 TVFVLDNA
+603 TVFILDNA

-629 GSLLQDALFGTYF
+629 GSLLQDALFSSYF
-642 DDAAKAQVQTMDA
+642 DDAAKAQAQTMDA
-655 LVQFAVSGQGLTPDQ
+655 LVQLAVSGQGLPPDQ

-684 LYGLYFSADPA
+684 LYSLYFSTDPA

-745 TMAGVTGMT
+745 TMAGVTG
-754 TENVAGLYLMMSG
+754 
-767 TEAMTLP
+767 
-774 DFLSAAL
+774 FLSAAL
-781 TQAPDNAG
+781 TQTPDNAG

-806 DASSLAPVFGMDAAQ
+806 DASSLASVFGMDTAQ

-843 FLVNSVLTDAAYAGA
+843 FLVNSVLTNAAYAGA
-858 FSEEQAAQL
+858 FSEEQAVQL

-888 AQLFG
+888 AQLFD
-893 TDADTIT
+893 TDTDTIT
-900 TAFRLYF
+900 MAFRLYF
-907 GRDISQKTMSLKS
+907 GRDISQKTMSLKA

-946 QAILNAAINGT
+946 QAILNASINGT

-968 GMNPA
+968 GMDPA
-973 QTEKLY
+973 QTEQLY

-1015 QIDEKTAEELRQGH
+1015 QIDEKTAEELRRGH

-1046 SALLSSLTD
+1046 TALLSSLTD

-1127 GKAYARLVVT
+1127 GKAYARMVVT

-1151 TRLDT
+1151 TRIDT
-1156 LCRENLG
+1156 LCRENLS

-1171 VMVSEMDHAFDS
+1171 VMVSEMDRAFDS
-1183 EYWMIS
+1183 EYRMIS

-1342 NRNKTGEKTKTP
+1342 NRKKTEEKTKTP

>member
-1 MKKLAD
+1 MKKLAE

-90 AIPNVSGVVYE
+90 AIPNVSGVTYE
-101 AGSEEYNKDNHTLFV
+101 AGSEDYNKDNHTLFV

-293 SMLCAFTVLPT
+293 SMLCAFTVLPA

-323 PMARFSKLSYKTR
+323 PMARFSRLSYKTR

-384 NEDEAKIDG
+384 NADEAKIDG
-393 VISEIEKDGR
+393 VISELEQDGR

-428 ELSDDAEPIDG
+428 ELSDDAEPIG
-439 NLLRM
+439 ENLLRM

-457 TASDFINFIT
+457 TASAFINFIT

-603 TVFVLDNA
+603 TVFILDNA

-621 PEFSSFLC
+621 PEFSTFLC
-629 GSLLQDALFGTYF
+629 GSLMQDALFGTYF
-642 DDAAKAQVQTMDA
+642 DDAAKAQAQTMDA
-655 LVQFAVSGQGLTPDQ
+655 LVQLAVSGQGLTPDQ

-684 LYGLYFSADPA
+684 LYSLYFSADPA

-754 TENVAGLYLMMSG
+754 TEAVAGLYRG

-781 TQAPDNAG
+781 AQAPDNAD

-806 DASSLAPVFGMDAAQ
+806 DASSLASLFGMDIAQ
-821 VCQIFALVLA
+821 VRQIFALVLA

-843 FLVNSVLTDAAYAGA
+843 FLVNSVLTNAAYAGA

-893 TDADTIT
+893 TDTDTIT

-968 GMNPA
+968 GMDPA

-1127 GKAYARLVVT
+1127 GKAYARLVIT

-1156 LCRENLG
+1156 LCRENLS

-1183 EYWMIS
+1183 EYRMIS

-1204 RHPILPLILTLLV
+1204 RHPILPLLLTLLV

>member
-1 MKKLAD
+1 MKKLAE

-20 LVLTAVCAVL
+20 LALTAVCAVL

-78 ADQIPEIKAQLE
+78 ADQISEIKAQLE
-90 AIPNVSGVVYE
+90 AIPNVSGVTYE
-101 AGSEEYNKDNHTLFV
+101 AGSEDYNKDNHTLFV

-128 HAIEAAIEEGFPGYT
+128 HAIEAAIEEGFSGYT

-164 LTLAVII
+164 LTLAGII

-293 SMLCAFTVLPT
+293 SMLCAFTVLPA

-384 NEDEAKIDG
+384 NEDEAKIDS
-393 VISEIEKDGR
+393 VISELEKDER
-403 ISDILGYANTL
+403 VSDILGYANTL

-428 ELSDDAEPIDG
+428 ELSDDAEPIGD

-444 LYFIAGDGKMPVI
+444 LYFIAEDGKMPVI

-487 AEHFRTLADRTRL
+487 AEQFRTLADRTRL

-510 ELFGIDRARVEKLYL
+510 ELFGIDRERVEKLYL

-595 GADESTVN
+595 EADESTVN
-603 TVFVLDNA
+603 TVFILDNA

-629 GSLLQDALFGTYF
+629 GSLLQDALFSTYF
-642 DDAAKAQVQTMDA
+642 DDAAKAQAQTMDA
-655 LVQFAVSGQGLTPDQ
+655 LVQLAVSGQGLTPDQ

-684 LYGLYFSADPA
+684 LYSLYFSADPA
-695 FQQEAAAMTMTLT
+695 FQKEAAAMTMTLT

-754 TENVAGLYLMMSG
+754 TENVAGLYLMSG

-799 AVSGQAL
+799 AVSG
-806 DASSLAPVFGMDAAQ
+806 
-821 VCQIFALVLA
+821 
-831 GQKTVALADFSA
+831 
-843 FLVNSVLTDAAYAGA
+843 
-858 FSEEQAAQL
+858 
-867 RRLDSIAQLAVSGTP
+867 TP

-888 AQLFG
+888 AQLFD
-893 TDADTIT
+893 TDTDTIT
-900 TAFRLYF
+900 MAFRLYF

-968 GMNPA
+968 GMDPA

-1037 EKAYTASEM
+1037 EKAYTAGEM
-1046 SALLSSLTD
+1046 TALLSSLTD
-1055 EVTENETEILYL
+1055 KVTENETEILYL

-1127 GKAYARLVVT
+1127 GKAYARMVVT

-1151 TRLDT
+1151 TRIDT
-1156 LCRENLG
+1156 LCRENLS

-1171 VMVSEMDHAFDS
+1171 VMVSEMDRAFDS
-1183 EYWMIS
+1183 EYRMIS

-1342 NRNKTGEKTKTP
+1342 NRKKAEEKTKTP